1 MPVNKSTNR
10 TSGRLS
16 KCSAITGLARSAF
29 AWRWGVLPPA
39 ALLLSGLPV

>member
-1 MPVNKSTNR
+1 MPVNKGTDR

-16 KCSAITGLARSAF
+16 NCSVITELARSAF

-39 ALLLSGLPV
+39 TLRLSGLPV